1 MGSDANSQL
10 FDLVR
15 DLTAKV
21 AALTAI
27 LERVEE
33 DRKEDLKRVEE
44 SRKEDLKRIHDLEM
58 ESARRKGIMAVVG
71 AIGGVV
77 GTVAVWIIKHIFGG
91 GS

>member
-1 MGSDANSQL
+1 MGDDANKQL

-15 DLTAKV
+15 ELTAKV

-33 DRKEDLKRVEE
+33 DRKEDRG
-44 SRKEDLKRIHDLEM
+44 RIHDLEM
-58 ESARRKGIMAVVG
+58 ESARRKGIMAVIG

-77 GTVAVWIIKHIFGG
+77 GTVAVWIIKHLFGG

>member
-1 MGSDANSQL
+1 MGDDANKQL

-15 DLTAKV
+15 ELTAKV

-27 LERVEE
+27 LERVEGDLKE
-33 DRKEDLKRVEE
+33 DRE
-44 SRKEDLKRIHDLEM
+44 RIHDLEL
-58 ESARRKGIMAVVG
+58 ESAKRKGIMAVVG

-77 GTVAVWIIKHIFGG
+77 GTVAVWIIKHLFGG

>member
-1 MGSDANSQL
+1 MGNDANNQL

-27 LERVEE
+27 LERVEG
-33 DRKEDLKRVEE
+33 DRKEDRE
-44 SRKEDLKRIHDLEM
+44 RIHELEM

-71 AIGGVV
+71 AIGGIV
-77 GTVAVWIIKHIFGG
+77 GTVAVWIIKHFFGG
-91 GS
+91 GN

>member
-1 MGSDANSQL
+1 MGDDANKQL

-15 DLTAKV
+15 ELTAKV

-33 DRKEDLKRVEE
+33 DRKEDRG
-44 SRKEDLKRIHDLEM
+44 RIHDLEM
-58 ESARRKGIMAVVG
+58 ESARRKGIMAVIG

-77 GTVAVWIIKHIFGG
+77 GTVAVWIITHLFGG

>member
-1 MGSDANSQL
+1 MGEDSSTKQL
-10 FDLVR
+10 YDLIR
-15 DLTAKV
+15 DLSSKV

-33 DRKEDLKRVEE
+33 DRKEDRG
-44 SRKEDLKRIHDLEM
+44 RIHDLEM

-77 GTVAVWIIKHIFGG
+77 GTVAVWIIKHLFGG